1 MTSIAT
7 IQSPRH
13 PTSAMKLVD
22 RWLLLGS
29 YGPAARLHMAS
40 VWITLSAFLVVDTGW
55 LWYSRLSFAS
65 ANRDCVIRLVL
76 FTAIAFGFCGLVSH
90 RLAHETDRVGRALRE
105 YVRRVELFAVAAL
118 VFALLAVAVIV
129 FCGLG
134 TSAALPLQ
142 DARLAQIDQWLG
154 FNWVAFVEV
163 ANSSALASWL
173 LVKAYQST
181 AAVLVGTILWF
192 CISGQGNRLAEF
204 LALLCVTSI
213 GIAIGMMILP
223 AAGAY
228 SYYHPPLASY
238 ENFGVG
244 AGMWHYDLLM
254 ALRTGSASVI
264 DFSVP
269 NSNCLVTFPSGH
281 TILAIIM
288 TYALRTSRYTLIPAL
303 LINGT
308 MLVSTIPEG
317 GHHLFDLIVGG
328 VIAAL
333 AISFVRLPQGVRR
346 CRLAGSGEFGLANV

>member
-7 IQSPRH
+7 IQSPHH
-13 PTSAMKLVD
+13 PISAMQLVD

-29 YGPAARLHMAS
+29 YGPAARLHMVS
-40 VWITLSAFLVVDTGW
+40 VWITFSAFLAVDTGW

-65 ANRDCVIRLVL
+65 ANLDCVIRLVL

-134 TSAALPLQ
+134 ASAALPLQ

-181 AAVLVGTILWF
+181 AAVLWAPSCGFAFRGRATV
-192 CISGQGNRLAEF
+192 SR
-204 LALLCVTSI
+204 
-213 GIAIGMMILP
+213 
-223 AAGAY
+223 
-228 SYYHPPLASY
+228 
-238 ENFGVG
+238 NF
-244 AGMWHYDLLM
+244 W
-254 ALRTGSASVI
+254 
-264 DFSVP
+264 
-269 NSNCLVTFPSGH
+269 
-281 TILAIIM
+281 
-288 TYALRTSRYTLIPAL
+288 
-303 LINGT
+303 
-308 MLVSTIPEG
+308 
-317 GHHLFDLIVGG
+317 
-328 VIAAL
+328 
-333 AISFVRLPQGVRR
+333 R
-346 CRLAGSGEFGLANV
+346 CCA